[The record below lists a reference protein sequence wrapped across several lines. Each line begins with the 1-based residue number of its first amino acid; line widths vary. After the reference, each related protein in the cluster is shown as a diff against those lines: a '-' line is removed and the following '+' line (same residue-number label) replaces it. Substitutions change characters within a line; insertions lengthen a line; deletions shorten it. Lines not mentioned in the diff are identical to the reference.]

1 MAYDI
6 SDLNQLIN
14 LRSGHVNQQ
23 AQRKSDY
30 DDSINKGLEH
40 LIESIDKV
48 NDTESFDFVKAQIDD
63 IITKISPDNA
73 EGLLMVNQ
81 GFVELN
87 DREDDIAYYNIA
99 MDDAANL
106 IEEIKPK
113 PYIIENQE
121 TGTSE
126 ERIDADVIWENAT
139 INDIADWQLKV
150 NNVLD
155 AFYVDMF
162 AEKPQANDF
171 IDKRHIPT
179 INEIERFKFQLEAAS
194 LALEENG
201 TIDQHELSFVVS
213 GNKLGLEN
221 ARKQHAE
228 RSNARLTSI
237 TSSLNSIRN
246 LKSKLMSSLALS
258 GAKGDDSSSSTA
270 RVLLEEYRANP
281 EIADKIIANSAQ
293 LKMLN
298 FPENYI
304 NYDDAVEETI
314 FELSKVTPAELIQIW
329 DSEERLY
336 MRLFQLEHD
345 KWFKWQGMDWAEGMS
360 HGYLD
365 REHDRKV
372 EEELN
377 NLLNK

>member
-63 IITKISPDNA
+63 IITKISPSNA
-73 EGLLMVNQ
+73 EGRLMANQ
-81 GFVELN
+81 AKVELN

-126 ERIDADVIWENAT
+126 ERIDADVMWENAT

-179 INEIERFKFQLEAAS
+179 INEIEKFKFQLEAAS

-228 RSNARLTSI
+228 RSNARLTSY
-237 TSSLNSIRN
+237 TSSLNSIRK
-246 LKSKLMSSLALS
+246 LKSQLMSSLALYE
-258 GAKGDDSSSSTA
+258 AKGTGKTTSGLKHDELMA
-270 RVLLEEYRANP
+270 KYRT
-281 EIADKIIANSAQ
+281 EKADEIIANSAQ

-304 NYDDAVEETI
+304 NYDDAVAETK

-377 NLLNK
+377 NLLNE

>member
-1 MAYDI
+1 
-6 SDLNQLIN
+6 
-14 LRSGHVNQQ
+14 
-23 AQRKSDY
+23 
-30 DDSINKGLEH
+30 
-40 LIESIDKV
+40 
-48 NDTESFDFVKAQIDD
+48 
-63 IITKISPDNA
+63 
-73 EGLLMVNQ
+73 MVNQ
-81 GFVELN
+81 AKVELN

-113 PYIIENQE
+113 PYIVENEE
-121 TGTSE
+121 TGIKE
-126 ERIDADVIWENAT
+126 ERIDADVMWENAT

-179 INEIERFKFQLEAAS
+179 INEIEKFKFQLEAAS

-228 RSNARLTSI
+228 RSNARLTSYA
-237 TSSLNSIRN
+237 SSLNSIRK
-246 LKSKLMSSLALS
+246 LKSDLMSSLALYE
-258 GAKGDDSSSSTA
+258 AKDTGTSSKLNA
-270 RVLLEEYRANP
+270 RQLLEEYKSNP

-304 NYDDAVEETI
+304 NYKDAVEETI

-336 MRLFQLEHD
+336 MRLFQIEHD

-372 EEELN
+372 EKELN